1 MKAQQHQAESQSQ
14 QAVNEWNVLQLGKT
28 GGSAVQYL
36 LFDQHSN
43 DVIEHVARP
52 KHWQLGHV
60 DSKRLSVMFNK
71 THMSKSRAPRA
82 SKRTHPNTC
91 SVFRLLPKRNS
102 KNER

>member
-71 THMSKSRAPRA
+71 TLMSKSRAPRA
-82 SKRTHPNTC
+82 GKRTHPNTC
-91 SVFRLLPKRNS
+91 SVFTVQALAK
-102 KNER
+102 KKFEK